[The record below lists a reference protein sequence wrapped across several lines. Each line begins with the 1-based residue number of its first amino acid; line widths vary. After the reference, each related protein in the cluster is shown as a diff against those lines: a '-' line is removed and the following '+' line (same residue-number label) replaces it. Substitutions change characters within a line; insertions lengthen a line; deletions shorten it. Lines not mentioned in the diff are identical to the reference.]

1 MQDSRQ
7 SREPRGANRQSVQE
21 AGPGIFE
28 ALVRFRWLVL
38 GAGAAAAVLAFVV
51 SVAQSSTYVDEAS
64 MLLTDPRNSGVFDDN
79 ATLVS
84 ELSRYVRNQADFVE
98 SDAVAARAATS
109 AAGSLSTRSGNPS
122 PLKPP
127 ETSIWS
133 RSGPHSRLLRE
144 PPT

>member
-1 MQDSRQ
+1 MQD

-98 SDAVAARAATS
+98 SDGVAARAATS
-109 AAGSLSTRSGNPS
+109 AAAGSLSTRSGNPS

>member
-38 GAGAAAAVLAFVV
+38 GAAAAVLAFVV
-51 SVAQSSTYVDEAS
+51 SVAQSSTYVAEAS

-109 AAGSLSTRSGNPS
+109 AAAGSLSTRSGNPS

-144 PPT
+144 PST